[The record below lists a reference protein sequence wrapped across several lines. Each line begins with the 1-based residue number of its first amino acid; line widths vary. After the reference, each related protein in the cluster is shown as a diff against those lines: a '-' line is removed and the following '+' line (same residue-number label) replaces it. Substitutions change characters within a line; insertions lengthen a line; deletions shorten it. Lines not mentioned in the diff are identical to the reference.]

1 MDTYYDILGVSSN
14 ATMKEIKS
22 VYLKLA
28 QKYHPDRFTE
38 EEEKKKANDV
48 FSRNTAAYRT
58 LSDEKLR
65 KKYDESLSKHT
76 TDADE
81 AKEIQARNL
90 FNRAIESIKE
100 GKPWPAVNLLRTA
113 CSYDM
118 RPQYMSYLGLA
129 QVYTKRDQQ
138 DGFKKL
144 EHAIKQEMF
153 DPEFHYNLGLAL
165 EYVGKKEEALK
176 SFQQA
181 LTWDPNYAK
190 ARQGIARLASKKKG
204 FFSKLLGGDK

>member
-1 MDTYYDILGVSSN
+1 MGTYYDILGVSTN
-14 ATMKEIKS
+14 ATQKEIKN
-22 VYLKLA
+22 VYLRLA
-28 QKYHPDRFTE
+28 QQYHPDRFTN

-48 FSRNTAAYRT
+48 FSRITAAYRT
-58 LSDEKLR
+58 LSDEKLK
-65 KKYDESLSKHT
+65 KKYDESLTKHT

-81 AKEIQARNL
+81 AKEIQAKNL
-90 FNRAIESIKE
+90 FNRAIESINE

-118 RPQYMSYLGLA
+118 RPRYISYLGLA
-129 QVYTKRDQQ
+129 QVYTRRDQQ

-153 DPEFHYNLGLAL
+153 EPEFHYNLGLAL
-165 EYVGKKEEALK
+165 EYVGKKKEALK

-181 LTWDPNYAK
+181 LTWDPK
-190 ARQGIARLASKKKG
+190 FTRARQGIARLASKKKG
-204 FFSKLLGGDK
+204 FFSKFLGGSK